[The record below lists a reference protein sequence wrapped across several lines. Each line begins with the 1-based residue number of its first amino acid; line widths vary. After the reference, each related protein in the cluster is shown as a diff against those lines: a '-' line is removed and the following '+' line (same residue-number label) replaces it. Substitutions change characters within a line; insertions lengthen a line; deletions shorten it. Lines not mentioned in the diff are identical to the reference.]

1 MEFLLDSTISWEA
14 GFGEL
19 NFTSF
24 LDMYE
29 NPGKLTSFRS
39 LEKVFPVEV
48 NRTDLLTSLG
58 AFFGY
63 SDIIPALELD
73 VCFFGETVFP
83 ETENMGLTQS
93 ETVTGDTGNKPIDN
107 TIMGAIFPGS
117 TCRNILGISV
127 GKSSENLKFWYSAAV
142 TDLLH
147 EPKSEEFQLNS
158 VYGRN
163 PCVLDEAVPNTW
175 YQSAWVFMKGDS
187 QKVFF
192 GYGRKWNLFER
203 DQWWFE
209 TKASTENEN
218 FQGEFSFFAA
228 PCGTKSINGVQD
240 ENLAILRICTD
251 IYPAKKFTMGT
262 DWNYTLTNL
271 SPWSKDTSLPGKI
284 DWETYAEFQYGEK
297 GRELGLELSYKYR
310 FYNTYAASTKGI
322 SGEINNN
329 MYRSITFI
337 FDKQIKKL
345 SLVSESIFY
354 ISRDNDAIWGKM
366 EQSMEGV
373 LVFESADCSITGNLD
388 FAYEFSENGLTE
400 FSTEIEYTKELSWGS
415 FSLRLEDLKNFSF
428 LCRIQN
434 IDISK
439 NR

>member
-1 MEFLLDSTISWEA
+1 MEFLLDSNTSWEA
-14 GFGEL
+14 DFGEL
-19 NFTSF
+19 NFTGF

-48 NRTDLLTSLG
+48 HRTELLTSLG

-63 SDIIPALELD
+63 TDIIPALELD
-73 VCFFGETVFP
+73 VCFFGETVYP
-83 ETENMGLTQS
+83 ETENTELAQS
-93 ETVTGDTGNKPIDN
+93 ETVTGDTGSKPIDN
-107 TIMGAIFPGS
+107 TVMGVIFPGS

-147 EPKSEEFQLNS
+147 EPKSEAFQLNS

-163 PCVLDEAVPNTW
+163 PYVLDEAVPNTW
-175 YQSAWVFMKGDS
+175 YQSVWVFMKGDS

-209 TKASTENEN
+209 TKASAENQN

-228 PCGTKSINGVQD
+228 PCGTKSIIGVQD
-240 ENLAILRICTD
+240 ENLAILGICAD
-251 IYPAKKFTMGT
+251 IYPAKEFTLGT
-262 DWNYTLTNL
+262 DWNYTVTTL

-284 DWETYAEFQYGEK
+284 DWETYAGFNNGKK
-297 GRELGLELSYKYR
+297 GKELGIELAYQYR
-310 FYNTYAASTKGI
+310 FYSTYASGSKGI
-322 SGEINNN
+322 SGETSNN
-329 MYRSITFI
+329 MYRSITFA

-354 ISRDNDAIWGKM
+354 ISRDDDAIWEKM
-366 EQSMEGV
+366 EQSMGGE
-373 LVFESADCSITGNLD
+373 LVFEAADCSITGNLD
-388 FAYEFSENGLTE
+388 FEYEFGENGLIE
-400 FSTEIEYTKELSWGS
+400 FSTEIEYKKELSWGS
-415 FSLRLEDLKNFSF
+415 FSLQLKDLKNFSF

-439 NR
+439 KR